1 MANKRGLSE
10 FRSCYGYTHEDEDVS
25 DHEEWQSTRP
35 SNSNS
40 SRQSTILPASKK
52 RRIDSP
58 LSNPGVS
65 KPSLRPDPSCRHSR
79 IIIHVDIDCF
89 YAQVEMLQNPELRN
103 LPLGIQQKHIVV
115 TCNYIARKCGVTK
128 LSYVSDAKKKC
139 PDLVLV
145 NGEDLT
151 VYREFSRKV
160 HSLLTREF
168 TPLVERLG
176 MDENYL
182 DVTELVNTRLEC
194 NHSESRNFSGAV
206 YSRSLD
212 SHQVKV
218 VKSCTLV
225 PLCSFALGTGHYL
238 WLGGG
243 GGVVGDL
250 LTH

>member
-1 MANKRGLSE
+1 MENQRGLRE
-10 FRSCYGYTHEDEDVS
+10 FRSCYGYIHEEDDVS
-25 DHEEWQSTRP
+25 DDEEWRTTRP

-40 SRQSTILPASKK
+40 SRQSTILPANKK

-58 LSNPGVS
+58 LSNPDVKNVILVS
-65 KPSLRPDPSCRHSR
+65 KPSLRPDSSCRHSR

-89 YAQVEMLQNPELRN
+89 YAQVEMLRNPELRN

-151 VYREFSRKV
+151 VYREFSGKV

-182 DVTELVNTRLEC
+182 DVTELVNTRLES
-194 NHSESRNFSGAV
+194 NNSESRNFSGAV

-212 SHQVKV
+212 SFHVKV

-225 PLCSFALGTGHYL
+225 PLCSFVLSYGTQKSN
-238 WLGGG
+238 
-243 GGVVGDL
+243 
-250 LTH
+250 